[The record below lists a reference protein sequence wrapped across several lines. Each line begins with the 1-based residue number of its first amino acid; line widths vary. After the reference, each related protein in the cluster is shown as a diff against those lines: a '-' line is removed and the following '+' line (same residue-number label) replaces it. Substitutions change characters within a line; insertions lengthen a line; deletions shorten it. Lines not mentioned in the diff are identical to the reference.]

1 MNSGLDVVIWDVQHG
16 SAVYVKTPGGKHIAI
31 DLGTGSYGYSDKNFS
46 PLSHL
51 HDRYGVH
58 QLDAVI
64 ITHPHRD
71 HLDDIHCFNALAP
84 KVLMASKHLQDSD
97 MYDGNAPESR
107 HIIEKYIEIRK
118 RYNADIPWES
128 GNNPFSAAN
137 NGGVNIRCFI
147 PNTCARSNLNNHS
160 VVAVLEY
167 ASHKMI
173 IPGDN
178 EPASWSE
185 LLSSPDFKKAIQGTT
200 VFVASHHGRE
210 SGFSSDLLQCIQPYL
225 TIISDG
231 AYCDTS
237 ATSRYS
243 QKSRGWNVKKRSG
256 GSESR
261 NCVTTRNDGV
271 VYISLEHG
279 ADGQSYMEVSV
290 D

>member
-1 MNSGLDVVIWDVQHG
+1 MNSVLDIIVWDVQHG
-16 SAVYVKTPGGKHIAI
+16 SAAYVKTPGGKHIAI
-31 DLGTGSYGYSDKNFS
+31 DLGTGSYGYSDKDFS
-46 PLSHL
+46 PLCHL
-51 HDRYGVH
+51 RGRYGVH
-58 QLDAVI
+58 QLDAII

-71 HLDDIHCFNALAP
+71 HIDDIHYFDVLAP
-84 KVLMASKHLQDSD
+84 KVLMAPKHLQDSD
-97 MYDGNAPESR
+97 IFGGNAPESR

-118 RYNADIPWES
+118 KYNVDIPWES

-147 PNTCARSNLNNHS
+147 PVTCARSNLNNHS

-167 ASHKMI
+167 ANHKII

-178 EPASWSE
+178 ENASWSE
-185 LLSSPDFKKAIQGTT
+185 LLSGSDFKKAIQETT
-200 VFVASHHGRE
+200 LFVAPHHGRE
-210 SGFSSDLLQCIQPYL
+210 SGFSSDLFQCIKPYL

-243 QKSRGWNVKKRSG
+243 EKSRGWNVKKRSG
-256 GSESR
+256 GSEKRS
-261 NCVTTRNDGV
+261 CVTTRKDGV
-271 VYISLEHG
+271 VHISLEHG
-279 ADGQSYMEVSV
+279 ADGQSYMEASI